1 MKEWIGYYKDVLSD
15 EISNSIMSIQDGWKP
30 STYASHKGNLGVE
43 KSKERVIMD
52 ELYITAFPNDKN
64 NEYWNPLVQAGR
76 KVILKYRENTTY
88 GKWFQ
93 PDRTCSFRI
102 NRYSVGGF
110 MSEHVD
116 NIHHS
121 HKQEYGF
128 PQGSLLYFL
137 NDDYE
142 GGEIVIAD
150 TIYKPKKNSAILFPS
165 CFMFPHY
172 VNKVEKGIR
181 YSTITWLM

>member
-1 MKEWIGYYKDVLSD
+1 MIKLVNDTIDKNDVNQLIEWLGSNPRLTKGPVTLELERKWSD
-15 EISNSIMSIQDGWKP
+15 W
-30 STYASHKGNLGVE
+30 LGVE
-43 KSKERVIMD
+43 NSIFCNSGSSANLLM
-52 ELYITAFPNDKN
+52 LWA
-64 NEYWNPLVQAGR
+64 LVEAGR
-76 KVILKYRENTTY
+76 KVILKYRKNTTY

-93 PDRTCSFRI
+93 PDRTCSFRV
-102 NRYSVGGF
+102 NRYDVGGF

-137 NDDYE
+137 NDNYE

-150 TIYKPKKNSAILFPS
+150 TMYKPKKNSAILFPS

-172 VNKVEKGIR
+172 VNKITKGTR
-181 YSTITWLM
+181 YSIITWLM